1 MTGPVEPSGVY
12 ISSAQMY
19 QELRSL
25 SDGVTRVE
33 TKLDGIGQGL
43 TDLGKDVADHES
55 RLRALEA
62 MPKSSDIEPR
72 VTTLERARWPLPTIG
87 VLAGVAGAAT
97 GAVALFAR

>member
-1 MTGPVEPSGVY
+1 MSTPPADPGVY

-33 TKLDGIGQGL
+33 TKLDTIGQGL
-43 TDLGKDVADHES
+43 SDVGKDVADHET

-62 MPKSSDIEPR
+62 MPKTSDHADRLSS
-72 VTTLERARWPLPTIG
+72 LERMVWKASG
-87 VLAGVAGAAT
+87 GAAVLGAGA
-97 GAVALFAR
+97 GIVVQIMLR

>member
-1 MTGPVEPSGVY
+1 MGVPVPDPGVY
-12 ISSAQMY
+12 ISNTQMY

-25 SDGVTRVE
+25 SDGLTRVE

-43 TDLGKDVADHES
+43 NDVGKDVADHEA
-55 RLRALEA
+55 RIR
-62 MPKSSDIEPR
+62 
-72 VTTLERARWPLPTIG
+72 TLEKARWPLPTIG